1 MRALFITALTTAAL
15 AAEISTEPF
24 VEYIY
29 TEGHSIRELLDKEF
43 PNKGFVSKEDMELQA
58 TNMIEALTG

>member
-1 MRALFITALTTAAL
+1 MRALFITALTSAAM
-15 AAEISTEPF
+15 AAEISTEPY

-29 TEGHSIRELLDKEF
+29 TEHSIRELLDKEF
-43 PNKGFVSKEDMELQA
+43 PNKGFVSKEDMELQS